1 MKKHEKYYV
10 ELKPSVL
17 PISATGMSLDRSR
30 FFALVSRTVSCY
42 WRGEKPVSFLKRYR
56 NERFAVWA
64 EPRAAENPRGELDLK
79 NCVAMMIFD
88 RLNSLKKYHGKPGS
102 GAGVEFN
109 IKEGPITMMTLGLK
123 AAGG

>member
-1 MKKHEKYYV
+1 MKKHEKYHV

-30 FFALVSRTVSCY
+30 FFALVSRTASCY
-42 WRGEKPVSFLKRYR
+42 WRGEKPVSILKRYR

-88 RLNSLKKYHGKPGS
+88 RFFR
-102 GAGVEFN
+102 GVSS
-109 IKEGPITMMTLGLK
+109 
-123 AAGG
+123 AAAFDPLVRRTSRHFVFSCCRL